1 MLLNLTTVNVGFMC
15 MQVREKIMSSHPVG
29 QHIEVFSCPTKIL
42 FAQKAQIVH
51 ALSSTSKSFT
61 G

>member
-15 MQVREKIMSSHPVG
+15 MQVRDKIMSSYPVG
-29 QHIEVFSCPTKIL
+29 QHIEIFSCPTKIL
-42 FAQKAQIVH
+42 FAQKAPIVR